1 MSSRHRSAT
10 GVTTRVAPKVVTRAL
25 SGSIGTE
32 VTEVDL
38 SEHVDDDVFALVKEA
53 FLASNGVVVFPGQ
66 FLTPAQLTDFGARW
80 GELVVNPYI
89 AEKHGFP
96 GSPAALHVDNVGK
109 AKTPT
114 ERWHCDWMFLER
126 PPSITI
132 ASAQVLP
139 PFGGDTM
146 WANQY
151 LAYERLSPGMKQ
163 MLDGLRGVFPGSQ
176 VSAVSGETEEFLGLH
191 PIVRTHPETRRKSL
205 LLGFPGDSLL
215 CFEDMTPAESRPL
228 LEFLYQHATTP
239 DLIYRHHWQP
249 GDLVMWDNRCTL
261 HYAVHDFG
269 DDVPR
274 TLARVTLGCEPID

>member
-1 MSSRHRSAT
+1 
-10 GVTTRVAPKVVTRAL
+10 
-25 SGSIGTE
+25 
-32 VTEVDL
+32 
-38 SEHVDDDVFALVKEA
+38 
-53 FLASNGVVVFPGQ
+53 
-66 FLTPAQLTDFGARW
+66 
-80 GELVVNPYI
+80 
-89 AEKHGFP
+89 
-96 GSPAALHVDNVGK
+96 
-109 AKTPT
+109 
-114 ERWHCDWMFLER
+114 
-126 PPSITI
+126 
-132 ASAQVLP
+132 VLP

-176 VSAVSGETEEFLGLH
+176 VSAVSGETEEFVGLH

-205 LLGFPGDSLL
+205 LLGHPGDSLL
-215 CFEDMTPAESRPL
+215 SFEDMTPEESARCSSSS
-228 LEFLYQHATTP
+228 TSTP
-239 DLIYRHHWQP
+239 RHRISSIGITGQL